1 MTISNKITLSRIF
14 LIPIMIIILF
24 IPGLEKELFLKI
36 TISQL
41 IFTILFFLASF
52 TDFLDGYIARKRNEV
67 TTFGKF
73 LDPIAD
79 KLLVLTGFI
88 FLVKFSY
95 WNSNLLNLQLI
106 SIGVIIILLREFMV
120 TGVRLLAS
128 EKGHVIAASKLGK
141 AKTVST
147 MISNLLFL
155 FNGFNFKEALNI
167 NFDYL
172 TFSFFLICVVL
183 TIISGIDYLYKNRK
197 IVLETI

>member
-41 IFTILFFLASF
+41 IFTILFSLASF

-95 WNSNLLNLQLI
+95 WNSKLLNLQLI

-172 TFSFFLICVVL
+172 TFSFFLICVLL

>member
-41 IFTILFFLASF
+41 IFTILFSLASF

>member
-1 MTISNKITLSRIF
+1 MTISNRITLSRIF

-24 IPGLEKELFLKI
+24 IPGLEKKLFLQI
-36 TISQL
+36 SISQL
-41 IFTILFFLASF
+41 IFIILFSIASF

-88 FLVKFSY
+88 FLVKFDY
-95 WNSNLLNLQLI
+95 WSINNLNLVLI
-106 SIGVIIILLREFMV
+106 SIGVIIIILREFMV

-155 FNGFNFKEALNI
+155 FNGFNFKEAVKLD
-167 NFDYL
+167 FDYL
-172 TFSFFLICVVL
+172 TFSVFLVCILL